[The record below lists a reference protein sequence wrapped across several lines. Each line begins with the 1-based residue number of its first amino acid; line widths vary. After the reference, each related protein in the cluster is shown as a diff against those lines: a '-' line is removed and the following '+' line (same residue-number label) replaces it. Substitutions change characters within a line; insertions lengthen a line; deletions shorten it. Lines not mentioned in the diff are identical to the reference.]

1 MKLLCRIFMLTA
13 ALTVAMAASA
23 TRVDTEG
30 TDFAAS
36 QTDSVNRA
44 VATIVGA
51 NINQVI
57 DELVSMNVPVDRV
70 TVGKYLAAYFAGA
83 DLGFAHKDASNYIN
97 DIIYAAAPQ
106 GVPDSLSIE
115 SQKATSTR
123 WPHRPAPLSPLG
135 PRFHCYDRG

>member
-115 SQKATSTR
+115 SQKGYVDSMA
-123 WPHRPAPLSPLG
+123 ASPG
-135 PRFHCYDRG
+135 AVVTPRASFSLL